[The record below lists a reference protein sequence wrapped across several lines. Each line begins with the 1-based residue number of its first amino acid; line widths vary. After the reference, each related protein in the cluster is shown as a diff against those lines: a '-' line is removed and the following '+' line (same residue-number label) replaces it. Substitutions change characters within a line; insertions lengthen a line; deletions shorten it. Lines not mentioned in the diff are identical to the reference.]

1 MAMVRLLAT
10 VLVDCGPGER
20 LVSIRSVA
28 VLLPAGNPGAVLPG
42 TFVQGRGDAV
52 RICVLFPFH
61 CWLTTPQMN
70 RKGINADAGD
80 GGA

>member
-20 LVSIRSVA
+20 LVRSVA

-42 TFVQGRGDAV
+42 TFVQGRGDPV

-61 CWLTTPQMN
+61 CLLTTLRMN
-70 RKGINADAGD
+70 RKGINADRAGD